1 MRLGENLM
9 NDKSFRTCFVALL
22 LLTALAMPGFAQNP
36 EKQPGI
42 EGKQPAVDVTGTW
55 SGTLYPK
62 NSNVTPFSIT
72 IVVSRDPHGQL
83 KATSSL
89 SHDCLNGAH
98 LTVTLNG
105 ANLVLAGSDD
115 EGDNITVRGTL
126 DSSGTLLKSSYI
138 LNGSATGRC
147 ETDHGTGDLAKR

>member
-1 MRLGENLM
+1 MITE
-9 NDKSFRTCFVALL
+9 KTISTCLVTLL
-22 LLTALAMPGFAQNP
+22 LCVAVAVPALGQSAERQSGTEHRQS
-36 EKQPGI
+36 
-42 EGKQPAVDVTGTW
+42 VDVSGTW

-72 IVVSRDPHGQL
+72 IAVTRNPQGEL

-89 SHDCLNGAH
+89 SHDCLKGAH
-98 LTVTLNG
+98 LTVTLTD
-105 ANLVLAGSDD
+105 ANLVLAGSDE
-115 EGDNITVRGTL
+115 EGDNIMVRGTL
-126 DSSGTLLKSSYI
+126 DSSGTILKSSYI